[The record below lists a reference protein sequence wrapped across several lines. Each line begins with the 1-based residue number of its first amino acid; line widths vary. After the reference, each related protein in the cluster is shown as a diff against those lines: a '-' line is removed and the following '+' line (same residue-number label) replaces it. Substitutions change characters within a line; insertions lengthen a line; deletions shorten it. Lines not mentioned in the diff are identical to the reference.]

1 MSDYEKAS
9 AILNRLRVMYG
20 PAMHVRVE
28 DILNGTSKTELDMYY
43 YYICTSL
50 L

>member
-9 AILNRLRVMYG
+9 KILNRLRAIYA

-28 DILNGTSKTELDMYY
+28 DILNGTSKKELDMYY

-50 L
+50 I